1 MRPFELRLAEQH
13 SRNSRHLKNPR
24 AFIDDPSRFNLLDPE
39 DRTLI
44 IEQCRLMGELDTV
57 LEARLTRLNI
67 PV

>member
-13 SRNSRHLKNPR
+13 SRNSRHLKNLR

>member
-13 SRNSRHLKNPR
+13 SRNSRHLKNLR

-44 IEQCRLMGELDTV
+44 IEQCRLMGEPDTV

>member
-13 SRNSRHLKNPR
+13 SRNFRHLKNLR
-24 AFIDDPSRFNLLDPE
+24 AFIDDPSRFNLLDPV
-39 DRTLI
+39 DQTLI

>member
-13 SRNSRHLKNPR
+13 SRNSRHLKNLR

-39 DRTLI
+39 DQTLI